1 MMIELESKRRW
12 IVMELIDLFAN
23 VLSNKELSPTDYV
36 LKYVIKLMSAFV
48 VNYFKMINKIDNW
61 LPL

>member
-1 MMIELESKRRW
+1 
-12 IVMELIDLFAN
+12 MELIDLFAN

-48 VNYFKMINKIDNW
+48 VNYFKMINKIDN
-61 LPL
+61 